1 MKLQLTILVL
11 LLSIWQSLYSQPGS
25 SLQISE
31 KYWVDEAKIKVNN
44 KDYQRA
50 IEDCNR
56 AIALDANFVR
66 AYNWRGIIKFILG
79 RYAEAIADYNQAIAL
94 DP

>member
-1 MKLQLTILVL
+1 M
-11 LLSIWQSLYSQPGS
+11 LYTQTVS

-31 KYWVDEAKIKVNN
+31 EYWVDEAKIKVGNM
-44 KDYQRA
+44 DYQGA

-56 AIALDANFVR
+56 AIALDANF
-66 AYNWRGIIKFILG
+66 ALAHNSRGIIKFILG
-79 RYAEAIADYNQAIAL
+79 RYAEAIAAYNQAIAL